1 MRPKRQIAVETNK
14 HLQTAIIRMLE
25 LKLKSGASV
34 QEVRAFLD
42 GCLSRAVALYTASGP
57 LPNIDLYGLAA
68 ILRSWHSETAFLGAD
83 GHPRP
88 LQVGELRK
96 LTAIHFG
103 KREFRSVC
111 ERLVASDLIKRHG
124 ARSWLPA
131 ARYALVPKPTTELL
145 SHMAEGVGRLAETVM
160 RNTETRRKEDLLF
173 ERGCKVYRLP
183 TAHARGFREY
193 LQKQGLAFLT
203 AVDDWLES
211 RVVRASN
218 TRVKTCSAGAFA
230 FGYIDDGKVGRR
242 RSLTRKKVARKRV

>member
-1 MRPKRQIAVETNK
+1 MAVETNK
-14 HLQTAIIRMLE
+14 HLQNAIIRMLE

-34 QEVRAFLD
+34 LEVRSFLD
-42 GCLSRAVALYTASGP
+42 SCLSRATALYKASGP
-57 LPNIDLYGLAA
+57 LPNIDLYGLAG
-68 ILRSWHSETAFLGAD
+68 ILRSWHSETEFLGAD

-96 LTAIHFG
+96 LTAIHFA
-103 KREFRSVC
+103 KDEFRPVC
-111 ERLVASDLIKRHG
+111 ARLVASNLIKRHG

-160 RNTETRRKEDLLF
+160 RNTETRNREDLLF

-193 LQKQGLAFLT
+193 LQKQGMAFLT

-211 RVVRASN
+211 RAIRAN
-218 TRVKTCSAGAFA
+218 NARVKTCSAGAFA
-230 FGYIDDGKVGRR
+230 FGYIDDDKVGRR
-242 RSLTRKKVARKRV
+242 RSLTRKKATRKRV